1 MAPKRISRQ
10 RNEFRFQVG
19 MTDAMSQAAG
29 EFKFIIVEQ
38 YHFTKCVHFLS
49 VKTTQAE
56 EAVLL
61 CFVGHVSCFRTSSV
75 PKVVTAVNL
84 LR

>member
-1 MAPKRISRQ
+1 MCA
-10 RNEFRFQVG
+10 
-19 MTDAMSQAAG
+19 
-29 EFKFIIVEQ
+29 
-38 YHFTKCVHFLS
+38 FLS

-61 CFVGHVSCFRTSSV
+61 DMFTVFERGLYR
-75 PKVVTAVNL
+75 KVVTAVNL

>member
-1 MAPKRISRQ
+1 
-10 RNEFRFQVG
+10 
-19 MTDAMSQAAG
+19 MTDTMSQAAG

-38 YHFTKCVHFLS
+38 DHFTKRVVHFLS

-56 EAVLL
+56 EPVLL
-61 CFVGHVSCFRTSSV
+61 DMFTVFELRLFR
-75 PKVVTAVNL
+75 KVVTAVNL